1 MRAERK
7 GGGILR
13 FVMYLLF
20 GAYVLFTLQIILFKT
35 IPLSSILEM
44 DIKLR
49 SINLIPFQTIAGFMN
64 GNIWSLRALAN
75 ILGNIF
81 IFIPLGVFV
90 SHQGSGKSFKWKA
103 AILLSATLFLEI
115 VQYVLA
121 LGSSDIDDVLLN
133 FAGGLLGIALYKGMR
148 GLFRTRQRLLGAVV
162 GFFLLSGM
170 GGVLAVAVVQP
181 EVLPF
186 LDTGVE
192 YITENKPQLQGID
205 LYTKGDL
212 SGSLAAVEEAS
223 VTLSTE
229 TEAVMGS
236 ANNSSEHPGYVTE
249 NHQISMDASTRIFF
263 EYVRVEKQGLLKFKM
278 ISRYEEKTSGDLK
291 TLIESRAKEHGSM
304 HSARVWFTDSR
315 KQAAK
320 VLLIILQEQ

>member
-7 GGGILR
+7 GGGILL
-13 FVMYLLF
+13 FLMYLLF

-35 IPLSSILEM
+35 IPLTAILDM
-44 DIKLR
+44 DTKLR
-49 SINLIPFQTIAGFMN
+49 SINLIPFRTIAGFMG
-64 GNIWSLRALAN
+64 GNMWSLRALVN

-81 IFIPLGVFV
+81 IFVPLGVFV
-90 SHQGSGKSFKWKA
+90 SHQGSGKTFRRKA
-103 AILLSATLFLEI
+103 VILLSATLFLEI
-115 VQYVLA
+115 IQYVLA
-121 LGSSDIDDVLLN
+121 LGSSDIDDILLN
-133 FAGGLLGIALYKGMR
+133 FAGGLLGIALYKGMK

-162 GFFLLSGM
+162 GFLLLSGM
-170 GGVLAVAVVQP
+170 GGILAVGIVQP

-192 YITENKPQLQGID
+192 YVTDNKPQLQGID

-212 SGSLAAVEEAS
+212 SGSLAAVEEHS

-236 ANNSSEHPGYVTE
+236 GNSSGEFPGYVTE

-278 ISRYEEKTSGDLK
+278 ISRYEEKNLGDLK
-291 TLIESRAKEHGSM
+291 TLIESRAKESGSM
-304 HSARVWFTDSR
+304 HSARVWFTDSPE
-315 KQAAK
+315 QTAE